1 MIQAF
6 TNTIKRHKF
15 FILINTLFFI
25 VYSLISFV
33 NHYNFRTYGLDL
45 GIYTRAVYDYAHFHF
60 NYAEIFKVEK
70 ENILGDHFDPILII
84 ISPLYYVF
92 GTYILLITQII
103 FIHIGATGVYKI
115 AIQQLQN
122 KKIALITTASFLC
135 FYGIFSALSFDV
147 HTNVF
152 AAMMI
157 PWLFY
162 FFMNSKW
169 RNAFIVSILILF
181 CKENMALWLIF
192 IGFGLAWL
200 YYKEKQKRNYA
211 LIISLISI
219 IYFVCITTIVMPAL
233 SISGNYAHM
242 HYAILG
248 NGFGEILNN
257 LFKHPFGAIAI
268 LFKNHSLD
276 SLFDYYKIETHI
288 FVLLS
293 GGFLLFI
300 KPQYLL
306 MLVPIY
312 FQKMFHN
319 NPMIWSVSMHYSI
332 EFAPILILC
341 FIAVL
346 SVVKS
351 EKNKL
356 IFSFIYLILSVAVTI
371 RLCDHTI
378 GFVDKTRIRF
388 YQSDHY
394 ESDFDIKVVYSDLKK
409 IPINAVVSAEN
420 MFVPHLTD
428 RKMIYQY
435 PIVKNAQY
443 ILLSDDPHSYPI
455 ATDKMLK
462 QIDSLN
468 SSPNWRLLPT
478 NNHVYLFEMI
488 EKH

>member
-1 MIQAF
+1 MIQSF
-6 TNTIKRHKF
+6 LNRVKQNKF
-15 FILINTLFFI
+15 FVLINALFLLI
-25 VYSLISFV
+25 YSLISFV
-33 NHYNFRTYGLDL
+33 NHYNFRTYSLDL

-60 NYAEIFKVEK
+60 NYAEVFKVQK

-84 ISPLYYVF
+84 ISPLYYIF
-92 GTYILLITQII
+92 GTYVLLVVQVA
-103 FIHIGATGVYKI
+103 FIHIGAIGAYKI

-122 KKIALITTASFLC
+122 KKLALIIMASFLS
-135 FYGIFSALSFDV
+135 FYGILSALSFDV

-152 AAMMI
+152 AAMLV

-162 FFMNSKW
+162 FFMNSNW
-169 RNAFIVSILILF
+169 RNAFIFSILILM

-200 YYKEKQKRNYA
+200 CYKEKQKRNMA
-211 LIISLISI
+211 LIISLVSI
-219 IYFVCITTIVMPAL
+219 IYFVCITMVIMPYL
-233 SISGNYAHM
+233 SVNGSYAHM

-248 NGFGEILNN
+248 NGFGEILSN
-257 LFKHPFGAIAI
+257 LFKHPLGAIAL
-268 LFKNHSLD
+268 LFKNHLPD
-276 SLFDYYKIETHI
+276 HKFDYYKTETHI

-293 GGFLLFI
+293 GGFLLFF

-319 NPMIWSVSMHYSI
+319 TSTIWSVGMHYNI

-341 FIAVL
+341 FISVL
-346 SVVKS
+346 STIKS
-351 EKNKL
+351 EKKKL
-356 IFSFIYLILSVAVTI
+356 IFSVIYLVLCVAVTI
-371 RLCDHTI
+371 RLCDHTT

-388 YQSDHY
+388 YQTDHY
-394 ESDFDIKVVYSDLKK
+394 ESDFDTKVVYSYFDK
-409 IPINAVVSAEN
+409 IPNDAIVSAEN

-428 RKMIYQY
+428 RKMVYQY

-443 ILLSDDPHSYPI
+443 ILLSDDIHSYPLP
-455 ATDKMLK
+455 TDKMLN

-468 SSPNWRLLPT
+468 SSKNWSLLTT

>member
-200 YYKEKQKRNYA
+200 YYKEKQKT
-211 LIISLISI
+211 SK
-219 IYFVCITTIVMPAL
+219 
-233 SISGNYAHM
+233 SG
-242 HYAILG
+242 I
-248 NGFGEILNN
+248 
-257 LFKHPFGAIAI
+257 
-268 LFKNHSLD
+268 
-276 SLFDYYKIETHI
+276 
-288 FVLLS
+288 
-293 GGFLLFI
+293 
-300 KPQYLL
+300 
-306 MLVPIY
+306 
-312 FQKMFHN
+312 
-319 NPMIWSVSMHYSI
+319 
-332 EFAPILILC
+332 
-341 FIAVL
+341 
-346 SVVKS
+346 
-351 EKNKL
+351 
-356 IFSFIYLILSVAVTI
+356 
-371 RLCDHTI
+371 
-378 GFVDKTRIRF
+378 
-388 YQSDHY
+388 
-394 ESDFDIKVVYSDLKK
+394 DF
-409 IPINAVVSAEN
+409 
-420 MFVPHLTD
+420 
-428 RKMIYQY
+428 
-435 PIVKNAQY
+435 
-443 ILLSDDPHSYPI
+443 
-455 ATDKMLK
+455 
-462 QIDSLN
+462 
-468 SSPNWRLLPT
+468 
-478 NNHVYLFEMI
+478 
-488 EKH
+488 

>member
-1 MIQAF
+1 VIQSF
-6 TNTIKRHKF
+6 LHSLKRNKIF
-15 FILINTLFFI
+15 VLINALFLTI
-25 VYSLISFV
+25 YSLICFV
-33 NHYNFRTYGLDL
+33 NHYNFRTYSLDL

-60 NYAEIFKVEK
+60 NYAEIFKAQK

-84 ISPLYYVF
+84 ISPLYYLF
-92 GTYILLITQII
+92 GTYVLLVVQVA
-103 FIHIGATGVYKI
+103 FIHTGAIGVYKV
-115 AIQQLQN
+115 ATKQLQN
-122 KKIALITTASFLC
+122 KKLALIVMASFLS
-135 FYGIFSALSFDV
+135 FYGILSALSFDV

-152 AAMMI
+152 AATLV

-162 FFMNSKW
+162 FFTNSKW
-169 RNAFIVSILILF
+169 KHVFIISALILL

-200 YYKEKQKRNYA
+200 YYKEKQKRNFA
-211 LIISLISI
+211 LIISLVSI
-219 IYFVCITTIVMPAL
+219 IYFVCITMVVMPAL
-233 SISGNYAHM
+233 ALNASYAHM

-248 NGFGEILNN
+248 NSFGEILSN
-257 LFKHPFGAIAI
+257 LFKHPLGAIAL
-268 LFKNHSLD
+268 LFKNHLSD
-276 SLFDYYKIETHI
+276 KTFDYYKIETHI

-293 GGFLLFI
+293 GGFLLFF

-319 NPMIWSVSMHYSI
+319 TSTIWSVGMHYNI

-346 SVVKS
+346 SVMKT
-351 EKNKL
+351 EKQKL
-356 IFSFIYLILSVAVTI
+356 IFSTVYLILNVVVTI

-388 YQSDHY
+388 YQTDHY
-394 ESDFDIKVVYSDLKK
+394 ESDFDTKVVYSCLKK
-409 IPINAVVSAEN
+409 IPTNAIVSAEN
-420 MFVPHLTD
+420 MFVPHLID
-428 RKMIYQY
+428 RKMVYQY

-443 ILLSDDPHSYPI
+443 ILLSDDIHSYPL

-462 QIDSLN
+462 QIDSL
-468 SSPNWRLLPT
+468 SSSKNWSLLAT